1 MPRFEFASNAL
12 LGVVYLAGTLV
23 GLAAPAFADEP
34 VQLETIEVIERSDTL
49 IGIGDSATEGTVG
62 PRQLEARP
70 LLRPGEAL
78 ETVPGVI
85 ITQHSGAG
93 KANQFFLRGFNL
105 DHGTDF
111 ATSVAGMPVNFPT
124 HGHGQGYTDLNF
136 LIPELISRIDYRK
149 GPYYA
154 DEGDFSAA
162 GAVHIEYAETLESNL
177 AEFTAGSYDY
187 YRGLLAGSTTL
198 GTGHVLGAFEVLDS
212 DGPLGP
218 SGRLPAL

>member
-1 MPRFEFASNAL
+1 M
-12 LGVVYLAGTLV
+12 
-23 GLAAPAFADEP
+23 
-34 VQLETIEVIERSDTL
+34 
-49 IGIGDSATEGTVG
+49 
-62 PRQLEARP
+62 
-70 LLRPGEAL
+70 RPGEAL

-154 DEGDFSAA
+154 EAGDFSAA
-162 GAVHIEYAETLESNL
+162 GTAHIDYAETLERATSPNSPRAAMITTVAYSL
-177 AEFTAGSYDY
+177 APPHSEPGTCSAPSRSWTATAPG
-187 YRGLLAGSTTL
+187 TTRTI
-198 GTGHVLGAFEVLDS
+198 TGATMGYCVSVRAID
-212 DGPLGP
+212 
-218 SGRLPAL
+218 

>member
-1 MPRFEFASNAL
+1 MNHAIGMRAERNAL
-12 LGVVYLAGTLV
+12 PGVVYFVGMLAGP
-23 GLAAPAFADEP
+23 APAAFADEP

-85 ITQHSGAG
+85 ITQHSGSG

-124 HGHGQGYTDLNF
+124 HGHGQGYSDLNF
-136 LIPELISRIDYRK
+136 LIPELVTGVQFSK

-154 DEGDFSAA
+154 DQGDFA
-162 GAVHIEYAETLESNL
+162 
-177 AEFTAGSYDY
+177 TAGS
-187 YRGLLAGSTTL
+187 STINYANAL
-198 GTGHVLGAFEVLDS
+198 EKPIAHVE
-212 DGPLGP
+212 
-218 SGRLPAL
+218 